1 MRLNTYITYKK
12 LYSESILQDLIFQSN
27 SLNTIDLYCF
37 DEDNLIVDITDATVT
52 FIVKENPT
60 DKDSDAVINKMVTD
74 LTDHANGNMNIEITK
89 EDCKYLV
96 GNYVYELRIALVESG
111 HEYILKQGNICFQ
124 RSLSGI
130 I

>member
-1 MRLNTYITYKK
+1 MILNVYITYKK

-27 SLNTIDLYCF
+27 SLNTIDLFCF
-37 DEDNLIVDITDATVT
+37 DEDDLIVDITDATVT

-60 DKDSDAVINKMVTD
+60 DKDSDAVINKIVTN
-74 LTDHANGNMNIEITK
+74 LTYPTNGNTLIEIEK
-89 EDCKYLV
+89 IECEDLI